1 MKKLLYLIVF
11 MLAATVVFQQ
21 YVISEQSKNVHMM
34 EGMLHEER
42 QHYSDKIDEYDSLM
56 DAYYDSVMT
65 QWTFKTKY

>member
-1 MKKLLYLIVF
+1 MKKLLFLIITLLVV
-11 MLAATVVFQQ
+11 TVLFQQ
-21 YVISEQSKNVHMM
+21 VVISEQSENVRML

>member
-1 MKKLLYLIVF
+1 MKKLLFLIITLLVV
-11 MLAATVVFQQ
+11 TVLFQQ
-21 YVISEQSKNVHMM
+21 VIISEQSENVRML